1 MQKMLSEEGSDTDYE
16 KRGYLLEDFR
26 LFHLRDDR
34 GTQVSYHYH
43 EFCKLVFLLS
53 GSGSYVVEGRRY
65 LLKSGDIVFV
75 GSQTV
80 HKPEFPSGAAYE
92 RIIIYIDPAFL
103 HTFGT
108 EECRLEECFSG
119 KSGHVLR
126 PSETRARHYLHLLER
141 LEHELSGD
149 EYGRV
154 LLSRSLMLQL
164 LCELGRDL
172 RREGEGLPEPVAAR
186 DGKILDILQ
195 YIDENLAEDILI
207 EDLSARFF
215 ISKYHM
221 MRRFREETGTSIH
234 NYISDKRLLCARDL
248 IRSGASATEA
258 CFRSGFRSYSAFS
271 RAYAKLFRTTP
282 AGRSEAEAND
292 DLLDE

>member
-1 MQKMLSEEGSDTDYE
+1 MDYE
-16 KRGYLLEDFR
+16 KRGYLSEDFR

-53 GSGSYVVEGRRY
+53 GSGAYVVEGRRY

-103 HTFGT
+103 HAFGT
-108 EECRLEECFSG
+108 EDCHPEDCFSG
-119 KSGHVLR
+119 KGGHVLR
-126 PSETRARHYLHLLER
+126 PSEARVNHYRRLLEK
-141 LEHELSGD
+141 LERELSGA
-149 EYGRV
+149 EYARV
-154 LLSRSLMLQL
+154 LLSRALMLQL

-172 RREGEGLPEPVAAR
+172 RREGDGLPEPVAAR

-195 YIDENLAEDILI
+195 YIDANLAEDISI
-207 EDLSARFF
+207 EALSAQFY

-258 CFRSGFRSYSAFS
+258 CFQSGFRSYSAFS
-271 RAYAKLFRTTP
+271 RAYAKLFRMTP
-282 AGRSEAEAND
+282 AGRGEVETD
-292 DLLDE
+292 DSLLDE